1 MGYTRFKTH
10 FVISILLLLLS
21 HSVLANELIMSA
33 APRESV
39 ASGHKLYDPIAAY
52 MSKILGVKVT
62 YKHPRH
68 WLRYQSD
75 IKKQNY
81 DIVLDGPHLASWRIK
96 HIGHTALIKLPGTL
110 AFHIITKA
118 DNKAANKPEDLV
130 YKKVCAIAPPN
141 LTSVILL
148 QRLNDPVREP
158 VINSVKG
165 GMKGIYK
172 NLMSGSC
179 VAAVVRTDFYNKKLS
194 DEQKKG
200 IKILYTSPD
209 FPNQVITTSNK
220 ISADDRQALI
230 TAFTQGDGV
239 NTMAPVVKRFAGKD
253 VPAFIPVA
261 EGEYNGYYTFLK
273 GVVLGW

>member
-1 MGYTRFKTH
+1 MGYTRFNLH
-10 FVISILLLLLS
+10 LVVSILLLLLS
-21 HSVLANELIMSA
+21 HSVLADELIMSA

-39 ASGHKLYDPIAAY
+39 ANGHKLYDPIAAH
-52 MSKILGVKVT
+52 MSKILGVKVS

-96 HIGHTALIKLPGTL
+96 YIEHHALIKLPGTL
-110 AFHIITKA
+110 AFHIIAQA
-118 DNKAANKPEDLV
+118 DNKAINHADELV

-141 LTSVILL
+141 LTSVVLL

-158 VINSVKG
+158 VIHSVKG

-172 NLMSGSC
+172 NLMNKKC
-179 VAAVVRTDFYNKKLS
+179 VAAVVRTDFYNKKLT
-194 DEQKKG
+194 DEQRKG
-200 IKILYTSPD
+200 LKILYTSPD
-209 FPNQVITTSNK
+209 LPNQVITTSNK
-220 ISADDRQALI
+220 ISAEDRQALI
-230 TAFTQGDGV
+230 TTFTQGNGV
-239 NTMAPVVKRFAGKD
+239 TTMAPVVKRFAGKD
-253 VPAFIPVA
+253 VKAFIPA
-261 EGEYNGYYTFLK
+261 KEGEYNGYYTFLK

>member
-1 MGYTRFKTH
+1 MGYIRFNLH
-10 FVISILLLLLS
+10 FVASIFLLLLS

-39 ASGHKLYDPIAAY
+39 ADGHKLYEPIAAH

-81 DIVLDGPHLASWRIK
+81 DIVFDGPHLASWRIK
-96 HIGHTALIKLPGTL
+96 YIEHQALIKLPGTL

-118 DNKAANKPEDLV
+118 DNKAINNPEDLV

-141 LTSVILL
+141 LTSVVLL

-158 VINSVKG
+158 IIISVKG

-172 NLMSGSC
+172 NLMEGSC
-179 VAAVVRTDFYNKKLS
+179 IAAVVRTDFYNKKLS
-194 DEQKKG
+194 DEQRKG
-200 IKILYTSPD
+200 LKILYTSPE

-220 ISADDRQALI
+220 ISAENRQALI
-230 TAFTQGDGV
+230 TAFTQGEGV
-239 NTMAPVVKRFAGKD
+239 TTMNPVVKRFAGKD
-253 VPAFIPVA
+253 VKAFIPVTQ
-261 EGEYNGYYTFLK
+261 GEYNGYYTFLK